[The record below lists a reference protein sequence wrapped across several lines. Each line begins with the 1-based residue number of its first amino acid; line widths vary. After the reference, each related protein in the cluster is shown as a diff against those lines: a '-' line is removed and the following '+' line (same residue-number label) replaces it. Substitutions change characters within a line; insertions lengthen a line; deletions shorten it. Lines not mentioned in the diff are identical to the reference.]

1 MRQFNKKI
9 NENGT
14 NCNATK
20 IVTDVANFCIATLLH
35 SEARPFWA
43 SVRVCWEGE
52 RRGSGN
58 KGKPLNANKNND

>member
-43 SVRVCWEGE
+43 SVCVCVGKG
-52 RRGSGN
+52 RGGDRGIKVN
-58 KGKPLNANKNND
+58 H